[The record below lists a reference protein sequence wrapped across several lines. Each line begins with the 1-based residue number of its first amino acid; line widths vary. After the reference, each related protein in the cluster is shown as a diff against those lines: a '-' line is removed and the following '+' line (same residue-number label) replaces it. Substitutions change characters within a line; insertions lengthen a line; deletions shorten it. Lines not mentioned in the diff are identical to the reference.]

1 MKRRKFD
8 RQVKSPSGR
17 ESEEGKGNTSNQ
29 CIVMKMFYS
38 TFDCK
43 YLYIYFLVLI
53 EASNR
58 KTKLRFMASDSR
70 GERLQ
75 PPSVK

>member
-1 MKRRKFD
+1 MIGKLNLRPDEK
-8 RQVKSPSGR
+8 VK
-17 ESEEGKGNTSNQ
+17 EEKENTSNQ
-29 CIVMKMFYS
+29 CVFMKMFN
-38 TFDCK
+38 TTLDCK

-75 PPSVK
+75 PSSVK